1 MIPGF
6 DLNTFVT
13 TTSAVTVIAVIA
25 AIVFA
30 ESGLLIGFFL
40 PGDTLLFTAGFLI
53 SAGKLQFDI
62 LWFIAIVFAAA
73 VLGDGVGYL
82 FGKRV
87 GRRIF
92 NRPNSRLFRKENI
105 DRAEQ
110 FYEKYGAVTI
120 IIARFVPMI
129 RTFAPIVA
137 GVGKMSYRKFV
148 TYNIVGAI
156 LWAGGISY
164 LGYYLGD
171 FLHQMGIEI
180 DTIILPIMA
189 VIVVVSILS
198 PLLHNVDFKRVWAGT
213 KKQLSTVFR
222 KKS

>member
-13 TTSAVTVIAVIA
+13 TTSALAVVAVVA

-53 SAGKLQFDI
+53 NVHKLQFDL

-73 VLGDGVGYL
+73 ALGDGVGYL

-92 NRPNSRLFRKENI
+92 NRPNSKLFRKENLN
-105 DRAEQ
+105 RAEQ
-110 FYEKYGAVTI
+110 FYEKYGAITI
-120 IIARFVPMI
+120 IVARFIPMI

-137 GVGKMSYRKFV
+137 GVGKMSYRKFL
-148 TYNIVGAI
+148 TYNLIGAL
-156 LWAGGISY
+156 LWAGGITY
-164 LGYYLGD
+164 LGFYLGD
-171 FLHQMGIEI
+171 FLHQIGINI
-180 DTIILPIMA
+180 DTIILPVMA
-189 VIVVVSILS
+189 VIVIVSVAS
-198 PLLHNVDFKRVWAGT
+198 PFLHSVDFRRVWSAT
-213 KKQLSTVFR
+213 KKQLDTVFG
-222 KKS
+222 KK

>member
-1 MIPGF
+1 M
-6 DLNTFVT
+6 FVT
-13 TTSAVTVIAVIA
+13 TTSALAVVAVIA

-53 SAGKLQFDI
+53 SAHKLQFDI
-62 LWFIAIVFAAA
+62 LWFIAIMFAAA

-92 NRPNSRLFRKENI
+92 NRPNSKLFRKENL

-110 FYEKYGAVTI
+110 FYEKYGAITI
-120 IIARFVPMI
+120 IVARFIPMI

-137 GVGKMSYRKFV
+137 GVGKMSYRKFL
-148 TYNIVGAI
+148 TYNLVGAL
-156 LWAGGISY
+156 LWAGGITY
-164 LGYYLGD
+164 LGFYLGD
-171 FLHQMGIEI
+171 FLHRIGIEI
-180 DTIILPIMA
+180 DTIILPVMA
-189 VIVVVSILS
+189 VIVVISIAS
-198 PLLHNVDFKRVWAGT
+198 PFLHNVDFGRVWAAT
-213 KKQLSTVFR
+213 KRQLSTVFR
-222 KKS
+222 KK

>member
-6 DLNTFVT
+6 NLDTFVT
-13 TTSAVTVIAVIA
+13 STSALVVIGVIA

-62 LWFIAIVFAAA
+62 LWFVGIVFAAA

-92 NRPNSRLFRKENI
+92 NRPNSRLFKKENL

-110 FYEKYGAVTI
+110 FYEKYGAITV
-120 IIARFVPMI
+120 IIARFIPMI

-137 GVGKMSYRKFV
+137 GVGKMSYRKFL
-148 TYNIVGAI
+148 TYNLIGAL

-164 LGYYLGD
+164 LGFYLGD
-171 FLHQMGIEI
+171 ALHKMGIEI
-180 DTIILPIMA
+180 DTIILPVMA
-189 VIVVVSILS
+189 VIVVISIIS
-198 PLLHNVDFKRVWAGT
+198 PFLHNVDFKRLWIGT
-213 KKQLSTVFR
+213 KKQLDVIFR
-222 KKS
+222 KK

>member
-13 TTSAVTVIAVIA
+13 TTSALAVVIVIA

-53 SAGKLQFDI
+53 SADKLQFDL

-92 NRPNSRLFRKENI
+92 NRPNSRLFRKENL

-110 FYEKYGAVTI
+110 FYEKYGAITVV
-120 IIARFVPMI
+120 IARFIPMI

-137 GVGKMSYRKFV
+137 GVGKMSYRKFL
-148 TYNIVGAI
+148 TYNLVGAL
-156 LWAGGISY
+156 LWAGGITY
-164 LGYYLGD
+164 LGFTLGD

-189 VIVVVSILS
+189 VIVIVSIAS
-198 PLLHNVDFKRVWAGT
+198 PFLHNVDFGRIWTAT
-213 KKQLSTVFR
+213 KKQLDTVFR
-222 KKS
+222 KK

>member
-13 TTSAVTVIAVIA
+13 TTSAVAVVAVIA

-53 SAGKLQFDI
+53 SADKLQFDL

-92 NRPNSRLFRKENI
+92 NRPNSRLFRKENL

-110 FYEKYGAVTI
+110 FYEKYGAITI

-137 GVGKMSYRKFV
+137 GVGKMSYRKFA
-148 TYNIVGAI
+148 TYNVIGAI
-156 LWAGGISY
+156 LWAGGITY
-164 LGYYLGD
+164 LGFYLGD

-180 DTIILPIMA
+180 DTIILPVMA

-213 KKQLSTVFR
+213 KKQLNTVFR
-222 KKS
+222 KK

>member
-1 MIPGF
+1 
-6 DLNTFVT
+6 V
-13 TTSAVTVIAVIA
+13 VILVIA

-53 SAGKLQFDI
+53 SADKLQFDI
-62 LWFIAIVFAAA
+62 LWFVAIVFAAA

-87 GRRIF
+87 GRHIF
-92 NRPNSRLFRKENI
+92 NRPNSRLFRKENL

-110 FYEKYGAVTI
+110 FYEKYGAITVV
-120 IIARFVPMI
+120 IARFIPMI

-137 GVGKMSYRKFV
+137 GVGKMSYRKFL
-148 TYNIVGAI
+148 TYNLIGAL

-164 LGYYLGD
+164 LGFYLGD
-171 FLHQMGIEI
+171 VLHKMGIEI
-180 DTIILPIMA
+180 DSIILPVMA
-189 VIVVVSILS
+189 VIVVVSIIS
-198 PLLHNVDFKRVWAGT
+198 PFLHNVDFTRLWAAT
-213 KKQLSTVFR
+213 KKQFDIVFR
-222 KKS
+222 KK

>member
-13 TTSAVTVIAVIA
+13 TTSALVVVLVIAI
-25 AIVFA
+25 IIFA

-53 SAGKLQFDI
+53 SAGQLHFDL
-62 LWFIAIVFAAA
+62 LWFIAIMFAAA

-92 NRPNSRLFRKENI
+92 NRPNSRLFRKENLE
-105 DRAEQ
+105 RAEQ
-110 FYEKYGAVTI
+110 FYDKYGAATVV
-120 IIARFVPMI
+120 IARFIPMI

-137 GVGKMSYRKFV
+137 GVGKMSYRKFL
-148 TYNIVGAI
+148 TYNLIGAF
-156 LWAGGISY
+156 LWAGGVSY
-164 LGYYLGD
+164 LGFYLGD
-171 FLHQMGIEI
+171 VLHQMGIEI

-189 VIVVVSILS
+189 VIVVISIAS
-198 PLLHNVDFKRVWAGT
+198 PLLHSVDFPRMWKAT
-213 KKQLSTVFR
+213 KKQLSIIFR
-222 KKS
+222 KK